1 MANDSGDE
9 DQDYKSV
16 KILKYKDS
24 EHEAKLLVEDETSI
38 IHILSNH
45 KLNINRLY
53 TKDESYKKR
62 LYDTLIDYEK
72 ER

>member
-1 MANDSGDE
+1 MANDSEDE

-16 KILKYKDS
+16 KILKNKNS
-24 EHEAKLLVEDETSI
+24 EHETKLLVEDETSI

-62 LYDTLIDYEK
+62 LNAVLVDYEK